1 MKRIIILAIATLL
14 ISTATMATPS
24 EQYRAKSKSKI
35 EKYLQKLPIDAAEG
49 INYSY
54 ISANMLKGIFSFISN
69 IADDSPLSSKALT
82 ETIGSIRYVKKFEAS
97 TAAGYST
104 LKEKAMPL
112 LACDDET
119 MGMNLL
125 STNSKDKE
133 TTIVYGNKENTLIII
148 NNGETNKMTLTFI
161 AGLSMEK
168 LGSLGDSG
176 INLNF

>member
-104 LKEKAMPL
+104 LKEKAMP
-112 LACDDET
+112 CDDET

-168 LGSLGDSG
+168 LGSLGDAG

>member
-1 MKRIIILAIATLL
+1 
-14 ISTATMATPS
+14 
-24 EQYRAKSKSKI
+24 
-35 EKYLQKLPIDAAEG
+35 
-49 INYSY
+49 
-54 ISANMLKGIFSFISN
+54 
-69 IADDSPLSSKALT
+69 
-82 ETIGSIRYVKKFEAS
+82 
-97 TAAGYST
+97 
-104 LKEKAMPL
+104 MPL

-168 LGSLGDSG
+168 LGSLGDAG